1 MKLSN
6 FSLKRPI
13 AMSCLIIG
21 LALLGLRAYMKM
33 SVEFLPKMD
42 VPMINIQTVY
52 PGASPEQLE
61 TDVAKRIE
69 DIMMTLDGLKHI
81 ESTCMENV
89 CSTTLEFR
97 NEVDV
102 DIAATDVREKLDMIA
117 GDLPDAAEDP
127 IIQKF
132 DINAKAILALALTG
146 DTPLDELYD
155 YAANTLKDRITVVPG
170 VAQCS
175 LIGGSEREVHVILDR
190 EKLAARGLSTPQVV
204 ETVRQGVGIIPSG
217 RIQSNGRE
225 YSVEFNADF
234 QEIEAL
240 NDLELVAK
248 NGRRCYLKDVGYAA
262 MSTAEQRQMATYNGK
277 PCIIVE
283 VIKKGEANAV
293 QVVDNVRTAMEKLKP
308 MLPGGMELTWVRDD
322 GAFINS
328 TVKSAWTNVIQGI
341 ALTAL
346 VLFLFLYNPRST
358 FVVAVT
364 MPLTI
369 VIALFFLQLLGYSLN
384 TSTLISIG
392 LSVGILVT
400 NSIVVLEAIVKHLDD
415 KGATPFEA
423 ARKGAAE
430 SWLPVLASAGTNV
443 VVLFPMAIIPDV
455 IGQFLAPL
463 VITMIIMTVVSLFI
477 SFTLT
482 PMLCMMILKSRT
494 QKRSR
499 FNPIFWMEKGW
510 TILFNKTIA
519 LYHAFISF
527 LERHRIAAVGFLLGI
542 IVLFVSSLGL
552 AGKIGGSFFT
562 ETDRGELTVRLEFP
576 TYYDI
581 DATMAGVK
589 DAEARLKQLPQL
601 KNIVTTV
608 GKIQGIAGQ
617 ASEGVY
623 LGQVQLKFTERTERD
638 IDIDTLLEQARNRMK
653 GFTDC
658 IVGVFIPSPIGGI
671 NTPIEMYVKG
681 DDLNVLDTT
690 GLAIKKLADTDK
702 KNRFTD
708 MDTTVRDGKPKIVAT
723 PKRTVLADLGISPN
737 LLGMTMRGN
746 LEGLTAGTF
755 KRGDRNYDIVVKF
768 KKTEGSDQIDEFMFP
783 GKPGQNLLISSLA
796 DIKRTTSPIQILRR
810 DKRRV
815 CKITG
820 NIRVPLGTALKVL
833 TQKID
838 ESKVLPPGY
847 DITIAGD
854 AERMGDSQKFLGEAA
869 LTAMVLV
876 ILTLAAIMESW
887 RQPAFILL
895 TIPLAL
901 VGVLWALFIFGE
913 SISMFVMMSAVMLIG
928 IVVNNAILIMDQF
941 NAHIAEGMPRHKA
954 MLAAAT
960 ERFRPI
966 AMVTAAAVLGMLPM
980 ALSRSIG
987 AEMRTGVGV
996 ASAGGI
1002 LVSGILTMMVIPVL
1016 YSLVTRRGK
1025 VKK

>member
-6 FSLKRPI
+6 FSLRRPV

-21 LALLGLRAYMKM
+21 LALLGLRGYMKM

-42 VPMINIQTVY
+42 IPMITIQTLY

-81 ESTCMENV
+81 QSTCMENV
-89 CSTTLEFR
+89 CVTMLEFR

-102 DIAATDVREKLDMIA
+102 DIAATDIREKLDMIA
-117 GDLPDAAEDP
+117 ADLPEEAEDP
-127 IIQKF
+127 VIQKF
-132 DINAKAILALALTG
+132 DINAKAVLALALTG
-146 DTPLDELYD
+146 DAPVDELYD

-170 VAQCS
+170 VAECS
-175 LIGGSEREVHVILDR
+175 LIGGAEREIHVVLDR
-190 EKLAARGLSTPQVV
+190 DKLAARGLSTPRVV
-204 ETVRQGVGIIPSG
+204 DIVRRGVGIIPSG

-225 YSVEFNADF
+225 YSVEFNSDF
-234 QEIEAL
+234 PDIEAL
-240 NDLELVAK
+240 NDLELLAEE
-248 NGRRCYLKDVGYAA
+248 GRRCYLKDVGYAA
-262 MSTAEQRQMATYNGK
+262 MRTAELRQKATYNGR
-277 PCIIVE
+277 PCVMVE

-293 QVVDNVRTAMEKLKP
+293 QVVEDVREAMTNLKP
-308 MLPGGMELTWVRDD
+308 FLPGGMELIWVRDD
-322 GAFINS
+322 GAFINA
-328 TVKSAWTNVIQGI
+328 TVTGAWTNVVQGI

-346 VLFLFLYNPRST
+346 ILFLFLYNPRST

-369 VIALFFLQLLGYSLN
+369 VITLFFLQFLGYSLN

-415 KGATPFEA
+415 RGATPFEA

-443 VVLFPMAIIPDV
+443 VVLFPMAVIPDV

-482 PMLCMMILKSRT
+482 PMLCMMILKNRET
-494 QKRSR
+494 TRSR
-499 FNPIFWMEKGW
+499 RNPVFWLEKGW
-510 TILFNKTIA
+510 NHLFNKLITA
-519 LYHAFISF
+519 YHAFISF
-527 LERHRIAAVGFLLGI
+527 LEARRLVATGFLVGIAALF
-542 IVLFVSSLGL
+542 IVSLGL

-562 ETDRGELTVRLEFP
+562 ETDRGELTIRLEFP
-576 TYYDI
+576 TYYSL
-581 DATMAGVK
+581 DATQARVQE
-589 DAEARLKQLPQL
+589 AEARLKRLPEL

-608 GKIQGIAGQ
+608 GKIQGVAGQ

-638 IDIDTLLEQARNRMK
+638 LSIDDLLDKARDSLK
-653 GFTDC
+653 GYTDC
-658 IVGVFIPSPIGGI
+658 IVGVFIPTPIGGI
-671 NTPIEMYVKG
+671 NPPIELYVMG

-690 GLAIKKLADTDK
+690 GLAIKQLADTDE
-702 KNRFTD
+702 KNRFAD
-708 MDTTVRDGKPKIVAT
+708 MDTTVRDGKPKIVAI
-723 PKRTVLADLGISPN
+723 PNRAVLADLGISPET
-737 LLGMTMRGN
+737 LGMTMRGN

-768 KKTEGSDQIDEFMFP
+768 EDAEGADQINQFMFP
-783 GKPGQNLLISSLA
+783 GKAGQNLLIGTLA
-796 DIKRTTSPIQILRR
+796 DIKTTTSPVQILRR

-815 CKITG
+815 CKVSG
-820 NIRVPLGTALKVL
+820 NTRVPLGTALTVL
-833 TQKID
+833 TRKI
-838 ESKVLPPGY
+838 EENQLLPPGY
-847 DITIAGD
+847 EITVAGD
-854 AERMGDSQKFLGEAA
+854 AERMGDSQRFLGEAA
-869 LTAMVLV
+869 LTALILV
-876 ILTLAAIMESW
+876 VLTLAAIMESW
-887 RQPAFILL
+887 RQPAFILV

-901 VGVLWALFIFGE
+901 IGMLWALFIFGE
-913 SISMFVMMSAVMLIG
+913 SISLFVMMSAVMLIG

-941 NAHIAEGMPRHKA
+941 NTHIAEGMHRHKA

-966 AMVTAAAVLGMLPM
+966 CMVTAAAVLGMLPM
-980 ALSRSIG
+980 ALSRDIG
-987 AEMRTGVGV
+987 AEMRTGVGI

-1002 LVSGILTMMVIPVL
+1002 LVSGVLTMLVIPVL

-1025 VKK
+1025 VQK